1 MDALLGVLLA
11 LFMLGVLLYP
21 MIRPARHGLTRLAD
35 PETPEHLRE
44 MRLEIYREVASVY
57 RDFENG
63 DITEEE
69 LAQAVADLRL
79 EAAEAMRAEVN
90 RRADAVAIEL
100 EIEAQVRLFR
110 ELAESGVTDE
120 AVEGMAYREFVTDA
134 DRVNDG
140 SADDGG
146 APSYRKLGE
155 DADDDSPSR

>member
-11 LFMLGVLLYP
+11 MFMLGVLLYP
-21 MIRPARHGLTRLAD
+21 LIRPARHGLSRLAD

-44 MRLEIYREVASVY
+44 MRMDIYREVANVY
-57 RDFENG
+57 RDYESG

-90 RRADAVAIEL
+90 RRSDAVALEL
-100 EIEAQVRLFR
+100 EIEAQVRLLR

-120 AVEGMAYREFVTDA
+120 TAEGRAYREFVA
-134 DRVNDG
+134 EVANGDG
-140 SADDGG
+140 SDEGAGG
-146 APSYRKLGE
+146 EPRYRKFGE
-155 DADDDSPSR
+155 GADGDGSSR